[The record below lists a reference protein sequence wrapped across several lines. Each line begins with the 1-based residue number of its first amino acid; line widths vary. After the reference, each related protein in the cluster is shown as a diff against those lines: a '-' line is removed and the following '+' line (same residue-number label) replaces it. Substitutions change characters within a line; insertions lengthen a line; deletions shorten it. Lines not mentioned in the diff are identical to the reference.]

1 MSQIE
6 VTSDK
11 RYNDEISLVDLASTF
26 LRRRR
31 AFYVVFAAF
40 LAIGLAYALLVPAE
54 YEYVSLVRLA
64 EKGEDEFIR
73 SPSAVIAEMESHR
86 LPELRAEFR
95 TKNDRNLSFDVA
107 FTNPEDTG
115 LLKLRSEA
123 GIPDAA
129 TIEKVHSDLIGA
141 LEKQQ
146 AVDVQRVRDQLKN
159 RMESLDATV
168 ELLKGAQD
176 AGPSLAAAVDQRMA
190 LEAKLESVKA
200 MESLIVSRQGAE
212 PQGPAKSLI
221 MVLAVMLGVMAGV
234 FAAFFVEF
242 AGLVREKMRE
252 G

>member
-6 VTSDK
+6 ATSDK

-31 AFYVVFAAF
+31 VFYVVFAAF
-40 LAIGLAYALLVPAE
+40 LAIGLAYALLVPAK

-64 EKGEDEFIR
+64 EKGEGEFIR

-95 TKNDRNLSFDVA
+95 AKNDKNLPFDVA

-115 LLKLRSEA
+115 LLKLSSEA
-123 GIPDAA
+123 GIPDSA

-141 LEKQQ
+141 LQKQQ
-146 AVDVQRVRDQLKN
+146 ATDVQRVRDQLKN

-168 ELLKGAQD
+168 ELLKSAQD
-176 AGPSLAAAVDQRMA
+176 AGPSLAAAVEQRVA
-190 LEAKLESVKA
+190 LEAKLESVKTTEA
-200 MESLIVSRQGAE
+200 LVVSRQGSE
-212 PQGPAKSLI
+212 PKGPAKSLV
-221 MVLAVMLGVMAGV
+221 MVLAAILGGMAGV
-234 FAAFFVEF
+234 FAAFFMEF
-242 AGLVREKMRE
+242 AGLVREKMLE